1 MSDNTLDQSNNS
13 VSLQTLA
20 KSGIASEFD
29 TELFDLLTQP
39 ACIVNSQGKI
49 SLINEEFYKLTMYG
63 KDICSNYSICDILDF
78 PDNVEKRA
86 FLIRLLGKEIPGKV
100 LTYKNLITSN
110 GNRIGVR
117 FSSKYME
124 KFNCFLLQFEDL
136 SVRQNFTK
144 ALLSAKERADNS
156 EKLKTEFLAQMSHEI
171 RTPINAVLS
180 FASLIEDEVQD
191 KISDDLKSGFEIIKR
206 GGDRIIRTVDLILDM
221 SEVMAG
227 TYDFSEKVTDIYYNI
242 FLDIE
247 ETYRMFASEK
257 HLEFIVSKE
266 TSNTMLELDEYSV
279 RQIFSNILDN
289 AVKFTHSGT
298 IKIRFYQNETGNLVF
313 EVSDTGIGISKDY
326 LPRIF
331 EPFTQENQGYTRLYE
346 GNGLGLSLSKK
357 FCEKNNLDLEISTQK
372 GNGSTFKIIFSKEFH
387 TPMSRCVQK

>member
-298 IKIRFYQNETGNLVF
+298 IMPAIVGR
-313 EVSDTGIGISKDY
+313 
-326 LPRIF
+326 P
-331 EPFTQENQGYTRLYE
+331 
-346 GNGLGLSLSKK
+346 
-357 FCEKNNLDLEISTQK
+357 
-372 GNGSTFKIIFSKEFH
+372 
-387 TPMSRCVQK
+387 RCVVRGASRPRRRRLGHDRAKRALLGARRLDAVQRAARCFPPTILLAARGPRGLATRPSSPARSPLRLPQSSNAA